1 MLKHSLLIL
10 ITFLHVSY
18 EGLLAQNKPLEYV
31 QHLSIYEGLA
41 HNGVTSI
48 LEDSKGYL
56 WFGTYDGLNRYD
68 GYNFKTFKNTTD
80 KKILASNR
88 IRVLSEDK
96 TGNILIGTDEGI
108 TIYNYEKRAFK
119 NIYSNKL
126 NKKSYW
132 FNKAN
137 IFTLIIELIQYDLTK
152 IKRAD
157 FSSDL
162 SKFEA
167 EYYSYNKMEEKEN
180 FEESI
185 DGQIKYFEYAR
196 EGVNEIPAREHR
208 GKIINSFIIK
218 NLEE

>member
-1 MLKHSLLIL
+1 MLKQSLLIL

-126 NKKSYW
+126 NKKGINGPVIRKIFFDKKSGNTLCATETDGLLIFDSNYN
-132 FNKAN
+132 FLNKYT
-137 IFTLIIELIQYDLTK
+137 IRFYLQ
-152 IKRAD
+152 
-157 FSSDL
+157 
-162 SKFEA
+162 
-167 EYYSYNKMEEKEN
+167 
-180 FEESI
+180 
-185 DGQIKYFEYAR
+185 
-196 EGVNEIPAREHR
+196 
-208 GKIINSFIIK
+208 
-218 NLEE
+218 